1 MKKGILILLSCSLLS
16 LPLAVAAENPGAA
29 SLKIG
34 LVDFQKVLNSVEQ
47 GKKAKEALKAEFDTK
62 QKKLDL
68 QQNELKKIRDEVEK
82 QKLVL
87 SEEALRSKESD
98 YKNKVMDI
106 QKNLGE
112 FRQTLVMKETKLTQL
127 ILDNIRKIVA
137 EIGQKENYTLVV
149 EKSQDA
155 VVYAASKDDLTDRV
169 VTIYNQRYKTP
180 LKID

>member
-1 MKKGILILLSCSLLS
+1 MMKGMLAVLVSCSFLS
-16 LPLAVAAENPGAA
+16 LPMAVAAESPAT

-82 QKLVL
+82 QRLVL
-87 SEEALRSKESD
+87 SEEALRTKETD

-112 FRQTLVMKETKLTQL
+112 FRQSLVMKETKMTQL

-155 VVYAASKDDLTDRV
+155 VIYAASKDDLTDRV
-169 VTIYNQRYKTP
+169 VTIYNQRNKTP